1 MAVASNS
8 RSYCSIENLL
18 FVINEIINNKH
29 IPSGI
34 YNVADDKPL
43 STNRIIFLMRN
54 ALKISQS
61 NWRIP
66 KIFIKMLAY
75 IGDIFPIPLNSERL
89 KKMTESYVVSNR
101 KIVKLIGKR
110 LPLSSED
117 GILKTLKFLINN

>member
-1 MAVASNS
+1 
-8 RSYCSIENLL
+8 
-18 FVINEIINNKH
+18 
-29 IPSGI
+29 
-34 YNVADDKPL
+34 
-43 STNRIIFLMRN
+43 MRN

-101 KIVKLIGKR
+101 KIVKLIGK
-110 LPLSSED
+110 D
-117 GILKTLKFLINN
+117 YH